1 MKYIKYQYACGE
13 TVFEKK
19 FAWSEEAEAIAKAEA
34 INGEYTIEDDGKPE
48 ETPNQ
53 PTDIDA
59 RIAALEEQ
67 LAAAK
72 ILLGV
77 E

>member
-1 MKYIKYQYACGE
+1 MKYIKYRFPCGE
-13 TVFEKK
+13 SVFEKAI
-19 FAWSEEAEAIAKAEA
+19 AWSEEAETIAKAEA
-34 INGEYTIEDDGKPE
+34 INGEYTIEDDGQE
-48 ETPNQ
+48 EPHQ
-53 PTDIDA
+53 PSDVDA